1 MSWTFS
7 ALLRRPDL
15 RSIVGKA
22 FSLCVGA
29 FSVHTVMVWS
39 SIALV
44 LGHCGQHSSSFP
56 LSRWTN
62 LFSLLSLMFPRENN
76 PGRTFRIR
84 FNPPESEWEE
94 THTMKST
101 LLMLGLY
108 STSWKPP
115 PKKHTFVGK
124 ISTRWADVV
133 VPRLAWKK
141 DMKHLTV
148 CMFDTLSAGGRLCWK
163 RTIGTL
169 LALCVPLRVTC
180 GQHVSQQTVWLW
192 SYINITSTQMDVHFE
207 KGFTVIMV

>member
-44 LGHCGQHSSSFP
+44 LGHRGQQSLSLS

-108 STSWKPP
+108 STSWNPP
-115 PKKHTFVGK
+115 QKNTPLLL
-124 ISTRWADVV
+124 
-133 VPRLAWKK
+133 RLAHDEQMLSCHVLPGRRTWSISQS
-141 DMKHLTV
+141 V
-148 CMFDTLSAGGRLCWK
+148 CLIHWALEDVSAENVPSGHFLHCVF
-163 RTIGTL
+163 
-169 LALCVPLRVTC
+169 LCVLPVDNTFHNKRC
-180 GQHVSQQTVWLW
+180 DCDH
-192 SYINITSTQMDVHFE
+192 I
-207 KGFTVIMV
+207 